1 MNEQSIQ
8 TMFLSKDE
16 VRTLTGRIHRE
27 KQITQLRK
35 MGVPF
40 YLNAAGNPI
49 VARAAIQQSLSS
61 AGAVGHHAE
70 PNWGALT
77 A

>member
-1 MNEQSIQ
+1 MNEKPIQ
-8 TMFLSKDE
+8 TMFLE
-16 VRTLTGRIHRE
+16 RHEIRVLTGRIHRA
-27 KQITQLRK
+27 KQIDQLRK

-49 VARAAIQQSLSS
+49 VARAAIQQSLSN
-61 AGAVGHHAE
+61 AGAVSQHVE
-70 PNWGALT
+70 PNWGALN